1 MTRNDYVKLL
11 HRALNAEHGVALK
24 CGNFDKA
31 EQIRGKLYR
40 IRSTLRRSGDLTFD
54 KLSFYKDPAGDLWI
68 VRRDKL
74 PRRMRDDGL
83 QMNSR
88 ELTHEELP
96 DHFGY
101 RNYSFTVSKPKT

>member
-1 MTRNDYVKLL
+1 MTNDDYLTLL
-11 HRALNAEHGVALK
+11 GQALTAPHGISLRL
-24 CGNFDKA
+24 GDFDKA
-31 EQIRGKLYR
+31 ERARGKLYR
-40 IRSTLRRSGDLTFD
+40 LRSTLRRSGDLTFD

-74 PRRMRDDGL
+74 PRQNRDDGL
-83 QMNSR
+83 QMDSR

-101 RNYSFTVSKPKT
+101 RNYLFSVSKPKT